1 MNKDAI
7 YQRVFNTLLALD
19 ENNNEHAKQELQ
31 FLRSELEK
39 DLQRDTA
46 RANGNGARQKAAMRI
61 LKSNIKQRG
70 EEHSLS
76 YAYATD
82 DGKQVICDGFR
93 LAVLDSPL
101 PLPDLP
107 EGREYI
113 NYNQFVPKIMPSGSL
128 PLPNLATLK
137 AYIKHE
143 KARQKNAKVK
153 NIKVVYSFGAGS
165 PSVNAEALADMM
177 EIFPDVQELRYN
189 GTRLSS
195 LNFYSNFGF
204 GLLCPL
210 NNITEKDDKAQ
221 NERQKAFANKSI

>member
-1 MNKDAI
+1 MNKNAI
-7 YQRVFNTLLALD
+7 YQQVFNALLALD

-31 FLRSELEK
+31 LLRSELEK

-70 EEHSLS
+70 EEHPLS
-76 YAYATD
+76 YAYTTA

-93 LAVLDSPL
+93 LAILNSPL

-107 EGREYI
+107 EGRDYI
-113 NYNQFVPKIMPSGSL
+113 NYNHFVPKIMPSGSL
-128 PLPNLATLK
+128 LLPNLATLK

-143 KARQKNAKVK
+143 KARQKNEKVK
-153 NIKVVYSFGAGS
+153 NIKVVYSFGVGL

-177 EIFPDVQELRYN
+177 EVFPDVQELCYN
-189 GTRLSS
+189 ETRLNPLYFCSE
-195 LNFYSNFGF
+195 FGF

-210 NNITEKDDKAQ
+210 NIPNAEEEKAQ
-221 NERQKAFANKSI
+221 HERQKAFASKSI